1 MRENEQTI
9 RMFLNKMLEAMNS
22 LPKMRQSSLITL
34 VVDSDIDVTP
44 SSRSLSQSQKDR
56 SLRSSLIVWLDSQGT
71 PHEASA

>member
-34 VVDSDIDVTP
+34 VVDSDIDVH
-44 SSRSLSQSQKDR
+44 RVQEVCRKSQKDR
-56 SLRSSLIVWLDSQGT
+56 SLRSSLIVWLDKPG
-71 PHEASA
+71 HSA

>member
-34 VVDSDIDVTP
+34 VVDSDIDVH
-44 SSRSLSQSQKDR
+44 RVQEVCRNHRK
-56 SLRSSLIVWLDSQGT
+56 IG
-71 PHEASA
+71 ASEVV